1 MDYTARQVEDITYA
15 VVMVHEGKAYTEV
28 LKFKELFFY
37 NEDEEE
43 REVVFALEEDFENI
57 IKLSLGE
64 QLPVRVVRDL
74 NEYGV
79 IERIA

>member
-37 NEDEEE
+37 DEDEEE

>member
-37 NEDEEE
+37 DEDEEE
-43 REVVFALEEDFENI
+43 REVVFALEEEFENI

>member
-37 NEDEEE
+37 DEDEEE

-74 NEYGV
+74 NAYGV

>member
-1 MDYTARQVEDITYA
+1 MTYKATQVEDITYA
-15 VVMVHEGKAYTEV
+15 VVTMNQGRTYTQV

-37 NEDEEE
+37 DEDKEE
-43 REVVFALEEDFENI
+43 RELVFALEEDFENI
-57 IKLSLGE
+57 IKLKLGE
-64 QLPVRVVRDL
+64 QMPVKVVRDL

>member
-15 VVMVHEGKAYTEV
+15 VVTVYEGKAYTEV

-37 NEDEEE
+37 DEEKEE
-43 REVVFALEEDFENI
+43 REVVFALEEEFEKI
-57 IKLSLGE
+57 MKLSLGE
-64 QLPVRVVRDL
+64 QMPVRVVRDL

>member
-15 VVMVHEGKAYTEV
+15 VVMVNKGKAYTEV

-37 NEDEEE
+37 DEDEEE
-43 REVVFALEEDFENI
+43 REVVFALEEDFEKI

>member
-15 VVMVHEGKAYTEV
+15 VVMVHKGKAYTEV

-37 NEDEEE
+37 DEDEEE
-43 REVVFALEEDFENI
+43 REVVFALQEDFENI

>member
-15 VVMVHEGKAYTEV
+15 VVMVHKGKAYTEV

-43 REVVFALEEDFENI
+43 REVVFALEEEFEKI
-57 IKLSLGE
+57 MKLSLGE

>member
-37 NEDEEE
+37 DEEKEE
-43 REVVFALEEDFENI
+43 REVVFALEEEFEKI
-57 IKLSLGE
+57 MKLSLGE

>member
-1 MDYTARQVEDITYA
+1 
-15 VVMVHEGKAYTEV
+15 
-28 LKFKELFFY
+28 LFFY
-37 NEDEEE
+37 DEDEEE

>member
-43 REVVFALEEDFENI
+43 REVVFALEEEFEKI
-57 IKLSLGE
+57 IKLGLGE
-64 QLPVRVVRDL
+64 QMPVRVVRDL